1 MLTAPCAPRRCAKA
15 IEKDRMITLTTV
27 SAPSRASIAMALG
40 TAAIGAVGLAIFAAP
55 TAAGSPAPS
64 SVEADYI
71 DTLDANGMHITG
83 QDADELKLGYLL
95 CALSQQNEIPPADAA
110 AYMNAARTSKLC
122 YYVSTTGAP
131 TGAQVQQGTDAW
143 QNQQNAPGIDNW
155 NDTDNDDDNIS
166 DANDNFDSDPGRY

>member
-1 MLTAPCAPRRCAKA
+1 
-15 IEKDRMITLTTV
+15 MISLTTV
-27 SAPSRASIAMALG
+27 WPLPGRATTVMGLG
-40 TAAIGAVGLAIFAAP
+40 AAAIGAVGLGIFAAP
-55 TAAGSPAPS
+55 TAAASPAPS

-71 DTLDANGMHITG
+71 DTLDSNGMHIIG

-95 CALSQQNEIPPADAA
+95 CALSQQNEIPPADSA

-143 QNQQNAPGIDNW
+143 QNQQNAPGIDNGTTSIPTGT
-155 NDTDNDDDNIS
+155 DTPIPTIIS
-166 DANDNFDSDPGRY
+166 TTTLGRTEKATPA